1 MSCKYFILTKPRDK
15 EIINNDTNQIIYLNN
30 YKTYILPQNNIEY
43 YINNGLFESNLI
55 EWSRQFCSKDKIML
69 DIGAHTGTYAIS
81 LADTCKQVFA
91 FEPQKMTYYALCGSV
106 ALSNLKNI
114 NCLNIGL
121 GAEEQLGVKD
131 LYIVSNDGGGSTVIN
146 NDKYNNNDNNKQQRV
161 LATEQ
166 IIIKTLDSVNI
177 NNIGFIK
184 MDVEDNELNVIKG
197 SLDTLKNSN
206 YPKILFESN
215 KTNNIISNE
224 LFNYLKD
231 LQYNII
237 QISGFNNMFLAT
249 YKI

>member
-1 MSCKYFILTKPRDK
+1 MSCNYFILTKPQNK
-15 EIINNDTNQIIYLNN
+15 EITNNNTNQIIYLNN

-81 LADTCKQVFA
+81 LSDNCEQVFA

-121 GAEEQLGVKD
+121 GSDEQAGIKD
-131 LYIVSNDGGGSTVIN
+131 LFIVSNDGGGSTVIN
-146 NDKYNNNDNNKQQRV
+146 SNDSNKQQRV
-161 LATEQ
+161 LAIEQ
-166 IIIKTLDSVNI
+166 ITIKTLDSLNI

-184 MDVEDNELNVIKG
+184 MDVEDNELNVLKG

-215 KTNNIISNE
+215 KTNNENNNISND

>member
-1 MSCKYFILTKPRDK
+1 MSCKYFILTKPQNK
-15 EIINNDTNQIIYLNN
+15 EITNNTTNQIIYLNN

-81 LADTCKQVFA
+81 LADNCEQVFA

-114 NCLNIGL
+114 TCLNIGL
-121 GAEEQLGVKD
+121 GSAEQVGIKD
-131 LYIVSNDGGGSTVIN
+131 LFIVSNDGGGSTVISNYDSN
-146 NDKYNNNDNNKQQRV
+146 NSNTQQQV

-166 IIIKTLDSVNI
+166 ITIKTLDSLNL

-184 MDVEDNELNVIKG
+184 MDVEDNELNVLKG

-215 KTNNIISNE
+215 KTNNITSNE

-237 QISGFNNMFLAT
+237 QISGFTNMFLAT

>member
-1 MSCKYFILTKPRDK
+1 
-15 EIINNDTNQIIYLNN
+15 
-30 YKTYILPQNNIEY
+30 
-43 YINNGLFESNLI
+43 
-55 EWSRQFCSKDKIML
+55 ML

-81 LADTCKQVFA
+81 LADNCNQVFA

-106 ALSNLKNI
+106 TLSNIKNI

-121 GAEEQLGVKD
+121 GSSEQVGIKD
-131 LYIVSNDGGGSTVIN
+131 LFIISNDGGGSTVIN
-146 NDKYNNNDNNKQQRV
+146 SNDKYNNNDSNKQQRV

-166 IIIKTLDSVNI
+166 IIIKTLDSLNI
-177 NNIGFIK
+177 DNIGFIK

-215 KTNNIISNE
+215 KTSKTTNNSSND

-231 LQYNII
+231 LHYNII

-249 YKI
+249 QHIIYKK